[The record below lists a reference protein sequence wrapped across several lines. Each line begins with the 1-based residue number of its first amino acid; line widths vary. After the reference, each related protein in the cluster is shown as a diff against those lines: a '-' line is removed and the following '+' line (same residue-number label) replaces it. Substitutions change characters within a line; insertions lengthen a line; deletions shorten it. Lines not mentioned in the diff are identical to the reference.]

1 MNNGNNLSMV
11 KWNIM
16 DSDPEISK
24 IIMENLRQ
32 VVDPEIG
39 LNIIELGLVRNIII
53 VDEQVDIDMILTTPF
68 CPYGP
73 ALMEMTRKKV
83 EEVTGKHTKIE
94 MGMTP
99 WTPSMMEDGTAFDW
113 GLY

>member
-1 MNNGNNLSMV
+1 MNDGNNPSMV

-16 DSDPEISK
+16 DSNPEIVEP
-24 IIMENLRQ
+24 IRENLRQ
-32 VVDPEIG
+32 VIDPEIG
-39 LNIIELGLVRNIII
+39 LSIIELGLVRNIKI
-53 VDEQVDIDMILTTPF
+53 VEDHVDIEMILTTPF

-83 EEVTGKHTKIE
+83 EEVSKKPTTIN
-94 MGMTP
+94 MGTTP
-99 WTPSMMEDGTAFDW
+99 WTPAMMEDSTAFDW